1 MILLCMIVFDNGLE
15 ISADK
20 YYWHHFSFACLLVYT
35 MYLYLEFA
43 RFSLELLLFWTER
56 HVGLILLSVLM
67 LLITGQ
73 ITDLFNLECSVPFM
87 QDMLQT
93 ILPVLGQLLDKC
105 EDNVAHLN
113 EDESILLQLI
123 VQKYSPATVALL
135 QMDSPCW
142 KLLLRVLS
150 LRTAVYPGH
159 PAPIMTALG
168 QVRRETVIKHNSP
181 SYKWKPWVVVIWLI
195 GYYVTQSSEITF
207 YVD

>member
-1 MILLCMIVFDNGLE
+1 
-15 ISADK
+15 
-20 YYWHHFSFACLLVYT
+20 
-35 MYLYLEFA
+35 
-43 RFSLELLLFWTER
+43 
-56 HVGLILLSVLM
+56 M

-73 ITDLFNLECSVPFM
+73 IIDLFNLECSVPFM

-135 QMDSPCW
+135 QMDSPRW

-168 QVRRETVIKHNSP
+168 QVRRPGFSLKFEVEGECF
-181 SYKWKPWVVVIWLI
+181 VVGGTEHFQNLPTKKNRKRDLLVCFSRQL
-195 GYYVTQSSEITF
+195 
-207 YVD
+207 